1 MEELD
6 GQEENDE
13 TTALSAL
20 RGSVAKRWYQLE
32 DFECANEVMA
42 IADKLESQ
50 TQHVKSKAL
59 EAVRGYHGIELSGL
73 EPTAYLKSDPNKE
86 IFYPLHNSGVETL
99 VSQIGGRQKP
109 KPQFQTRGAEWRV
122 RRRARKADKFIEA
135 ILQQP
140 QGPYQNAWELTE
152 DALLRDGFITGN
164 GTIFVG
170 HCESKVTYERV
181 PDYEVLVD
189 SAEAEHGDPKTIM
202 WAKAYDEDKL
212 IADFVDGEEDEE
224 EAEKNLRAI
233 LAAKDVSSL
242 ELGRRVVRQ
251 VRVVQAWRLPL
262 SKKQP
267 GRHVICVQG
276 RVLYSRK
283 WERKRF
289 PFVRFVASRL
299 RGCLWRGQGIV
310 ELGEAMVR
318 EVNEGAVRM
327 QEKVKLSANKRTYYR
342 PGSLNEEDLQANDA
356 EVLVPV
362 QEGHEY
368 PSETLV
374 PPFTEAERSWNEGNV
389 SKYYD
394 FMGIQQSAATG
405 RKEPGVNA
413 AVAMRTLNDLG
424 SLRQA
429 PRARRYEYA
438 YVELARCTLD
448 ALEDIAASGDGKVVV
463 HRVGKRTVEEID
475 YSEIKMDELE
485 FELTIAPASSL
496 PNDPAGRLSMVQ
508 ELFNAGAISLPTFR
522 NLLGWPDLDA
532 EMNSETSEYEYLEQL
547 AERYLDAEEATWD
560 EGDYESPLGFI
571 VDKQRALLQFSA
583 HYFQAKID
591 KAPAFNLELLET
603 YIKELDAMIAASMA
617 PPEGMAPPGA
627 PMGGPPGMPPGAPP
641 MAASGEPCRLSKTHP
656 TR

>member
-1 MEELD
+1 MMELD
-6 GQEENDE
+6 GSEEPKTSLDV
-13 TTALSAL
+13 L
-20 RGSVAKRWYQLE
+20 RGSVPKRWWQLE
-32 DFECANEVMA
+32 DKECADEVQA
-42 IADKLESQ
+42 IAEKLESEH
-50 TQHVKSKAL
+50 QHLRNKAL
-59 EAVRGYHGIELSGL
+59 DAIRSYHGIELSGL
-73 EPTAYLKSDPNKE
+73 GPQDYIKADPNAE
-86 IFYPLHNSGVETL
+86 IFFPLHNSGVETL

-109 KPQFQTRGAEWRV
+109 KPQFQTNGAEWRV
-122 RRRARKADKFIEA
+122 RRRARKADKLIEG

-140 QGPYQNAWELTE
+140 QGPYQNAWELAE

-164 GTIFVG
+164 GSLYVS
-170 HCESKVTYERV
+170 HCDGKVKYERV
-181 PDYEVLVD
+181 NDYELLVD
-189 SAEAEHGDPKTIM
+189 PSEAESGEPTNLL
-202 WAKAYDEDKL
+202 WAYPCDIDKL
-212 IADFVDGEEDEE
+212 IAEFVDDEEDEQ
-224 EAEKNLRAI
+224 EAEANLRAI

-242 ELGRRVVRQ
+242 EMGRRVVRQ

-267 GRHVICVQG
+267 GRHVITVQG
-276 RVLYSRK
+276 RTLYSREWK
-283 WERKRF
+283 RKRF

-310 ELGEAMVR
+310 ELGDSMVR

-327 QEKVKLSANKRTYYR
+327 QERVKLSANKRTYFR
-342 PGSLNEEDLQANDA
+342 PGSVNEEALQANDA
-356 EVLVPV
+356 EVLIPV

-374 PPFTEAERSWNEGNV
+374 PPFTEAERAWNEGNV

-438 YVELARCTLD
+438 FVELARCTLD
-448 ALEDIAASGDGKVVV
+448 ALEDIAELNGGKVIVR
-463 HRVGKRTVEEID
+463 RVGKRSVEELD
-475 YSEIKMDELE
+475 YSQIKMNEAE

-532 EMNSETSEYEYLEQL
+532 EMNSETSEYEYLEEL
-547 AERYLDAEEATWD
+547 AERYLDAEESTWD

-583 HYFQAKID
+583 HYFQAKLD
-591 KAPAFNLELLET
+591 KAPAFNLELIET
-603 YIKELDAMIAASMA
+603 YIKELDAMIAAAEQAALAAQS
-617 PPEGMAPPGA
+617 PPIGPGMVPPG
-627 PMGGPPGMPPGAPP
+627 GAPP
-641 MAASGEPCRLSKTHP
+641 MAPPGMAA
-656 TR
+656 